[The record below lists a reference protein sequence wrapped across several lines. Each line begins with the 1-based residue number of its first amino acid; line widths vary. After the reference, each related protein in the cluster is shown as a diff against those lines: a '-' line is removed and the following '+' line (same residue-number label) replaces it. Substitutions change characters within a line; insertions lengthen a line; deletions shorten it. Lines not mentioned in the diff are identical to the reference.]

1 MTDYDLAG
9 YEYREVLLE
18 NLRSGEHMRE
28 LVHAA
33 RVESPNIRIRLVL
46 PAGTGRYNVPDHKMV
61 EYADSVVT
69 READRD
75 YVIKDRDADR
85 LNIVIGLDAGS
96 NDMSALYAQYAE
108 HIAKAVRLPDNL
120 LMGVSTPPTNSY
132 VQALFERQS
141 MIDEFNN
148 QTKARLWEINLG
160 LYPKT
165 SNRWSYY
172 HRARKYARRALRAK
186 RREEKAFESYREFQR
201 AFLLMQGN
209 HSTYQRRAERYA
221 HRYYFGVG
229 PYVWNVN
236 GTVTGHTASFQGVD
250 LEMKRAWCPP
260 VDPTSRALRKGY
272 GKTEIID
279 HLIDE
284 NYVLKR
290 LQDKTIPI
298 KP

>member
-1 MTDYDLAG
+1 MG
-9 YEYREVLLE
+9 V
-18 NLRSGEHMRE
+18 
-28 LVHAA
+28 
-33 RVESPNIRIRLVL
+33 RVPL
-46 PAGTGRYNVPDHKMV
+46 PAPLI
-61 EYADSVVT
+61 
-69 READRD
+69 
-75 YVIKDRDADR
+75 IKEIKVSEDPKE
-85 LNIVIGLDAGS
+85 LGPIVLGLDAGATDAS
-96 NDMSALYAQYAE
+96 GIFAAYAAYSDA
-108 HIAKAVRLPDNL
+108 IKKTLGVPDTL
-120 LMGVSTPPTNSY
+120 LSRISGLVI
-132 VQALFERQS
+132 ERQS

-148 QTKARLWEINLG
+148 QTKAKLWELNLG
-160 LYPKT
+160 LYAKT

-172 HRARKYARRALRAK
+172 HRARKYARKALRAK

-250 LEMKRAWCPP
+250 LEMKRAWRPAG
-260 VDPTSRALRKGY
+260 DPTSRALRNGF
-272 GKTEIID
+272 GKTEVIHFIE
-279 HLIDE
+279 DE

-290 LQDKTIPI
+290 LQDKTIST